1 MIDEN
6 LIKAVAKKYDL
17 VVKYEYNKPG
27 IDSIEVINSYTIMLD
42 CKDICYYSTFRTGWA
57 QVCTQVSVDWYI
69 SDKPIIGFGD
79 KHSMRNEKELL
90 KSVQYLVHTF
100 NKLKPMVSQIQKE
113 VKVENKLND
122 LEKDFINDK

>member
-27 IDSIEVINSYTIMLD
+27 INSIEVINSYTIMLD
-42 CKDICYYSTFRTGWA
+42 GKDICYYSTFRAGWA
-57 QVCTQVSVDWYI
+57 QVSTQVTVDWYI
-69 SDKPIIGFGD
+69 TDKPIIGFGD
-79 KHSMRNEKELL
+79 KHPMRNEKEFL
-90 KSVQYLVHTF
+90 KSIQYLVPTY
-100 NKLKPMVSQIQKE
+100 NKLKAVVSQIQKE

-122 LEKDFINDK
+122 LEKDFKND